1 MEAKREQRYFQKI
14 AELEDKIEFIRE
26 HLSEEEEFLSNRILR
41 KAIYKEFQEMVEI
54 IADLSAMVVRDKGK
68 VVEDD
73 YSNLERMT
81 KILGSESLLED
92 LKEANGLR
100 NILVHEYN
108 GVVDKQAY
116 NSIKNLLTSIEK
128 FGVMVEKWIK
138 RG

>member
-26 HLSEEEEFLSNRILR
+26 NLSEEEEFLSNRILR

>member
-1 MEAKREQRYFQKI
+1 
-14 AELEDKIEFIRE
+14 
-26 HLSEEEEFLSNRILR
+26 
-41 KAIYKEFQEMVEI
+41 
-54 IADLSAMVVRDKGK
+54 MVVRDKGR

-81 KILGSESLLED
+81 RILGSESLLED
-92 LKEANGLR
+92 LKESNGLR

-116 NSIKNLLTSIEK
+116 NSIKNLLTPIEK

-138 RG
+138 RR

>member
-14 AELEDKIEFIRE
+14 AELEDKIEFIQE

>member
-1 MEAKREQRYFQKI
+1 
-14 AELEDKIEFIRE
+14 
-26 HLSEEEEFLSNRILR
+26 
-41 KAIYKEFQEMVEI
+41 
-54 IADLSAMVVRDKGK
+54 MVVRDKGR

-92 LKEANGLR
+92 LKEDNGLR

-116 NSIKNLLTSIEK
+116 NSIRICSLL
-128 FGVMVEKWIK
+128 
-138 RG
+138 